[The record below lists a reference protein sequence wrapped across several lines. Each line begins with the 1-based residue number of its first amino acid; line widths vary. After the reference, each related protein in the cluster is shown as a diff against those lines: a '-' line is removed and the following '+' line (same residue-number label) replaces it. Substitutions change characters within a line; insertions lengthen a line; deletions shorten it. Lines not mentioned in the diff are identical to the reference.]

1 MNERIFITGGVGFIG
16 SRLAECWT
24 RAGGLVTVFDS
35 FHPQV
40 ASIHDANRQRLAEL
54 GVDIIKGDVRNR
66 TALDTAI
73 QKAKPDIVYHLAA
86 ETGTG
91 QSYDMPAQYTDVN
104 VSGTANLVEA
114 LRTAQSTTRRVILAG
129 SRAVYG
135 EGACV
140 DAEGR
145 PALAVARKTS
155 DLAAGDFAP
164 KDTNGNCLIPV
175 ATNASCLAN
184 PSSIYASTKL
194 MQEYLLLQGFWG
206 SETEVGI
213 LRLQNV
219 YGPGQALRNPYT
231 GVLSIFAQQVAEER
245 TLEIYED
252 GEITRDFVFIDDV
265 VSAFHRVGT
274 VGAMPDGIIDIGS
287 GMGTTI
293 LDVAKQVPL
302 AMGKDVNNLR
312 ISGKFRPGDIRHA
325 IADIARATDKLG
337 WRPTHSLSTG
347 IAQLTAW
354 LAETAVSSAD
364 GRSEKKTLTAA
375 VHAASDIKT

>member
-1 MNERIFITGGVGFIG
+1 MFITGGVGFIG

-40 ASIHDANRQRLAEL
+40 ASIHDANRQRLSER
-54 GVDIIKGDVRNR
+54 GVDIIKGDVRDR
-66 TALDTAI
+66 TALDAAI

-91 QSYDMPAQYTDVN
+91 QSYDMPVQYSDVN
-104 VSGTANLVEA
+104 VSGTANLIEA

-145 PALAVARKTS
+145 PTPAVARTNS
-155 DLAAGDFAP
+155 NLAAGDFAP
-164 KDTNGNCLIPV
+164 RDIHGNCLIPV
-175 ATNASCLAN
+175 ATNASCPAN

-231 GVLSIFAQQVAEER
+231 GVLSIFAQQVAEEK

-265 VSAFHRVGT
+265 VSAFFRMGT
-274 VGAMPDGIIDIGS
+274 VKAMPDGIIDIGS
-287 GMGTTI
+287 GAGTTI
-293 LDVAKQVPL
+293 LDAARQVLL
-302 AMGKDVNNLR
+302 AMGQDEGNLR
-312 ISGKFRPGDIRHA
+312 ISGKFRPGDVRHA
-325 IADIARATDKLG
+325 VADISRATDELG
-337 WRPTHSLSTG
+337 WRPAHGLSTG
-347 IAQLTAW
+347 ITQLTAW
-354 LAETAVSSAD
+354 LAEAGISSAG
-364 GRSEKKTLTAA
+364 GRNEKTAPTAA
-375 VHAASDIKT
+375 ALAASDIKT